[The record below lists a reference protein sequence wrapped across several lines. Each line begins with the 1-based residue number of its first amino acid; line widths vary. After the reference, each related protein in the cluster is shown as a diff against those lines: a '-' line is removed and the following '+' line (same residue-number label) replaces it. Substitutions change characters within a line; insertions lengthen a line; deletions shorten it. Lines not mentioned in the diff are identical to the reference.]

1 MSGEFRDVPS
11 FQPWGPFISP
21 NYENEA
27 ITDSDVIV
35 ASIVWGLTL
44 VNVIVAVWLIFK
56 QTKNSRSPLR
66 SFAFYFTILFWWCIQ
81 VQLLLQI
88 IINRIRVIV
97 PDRRRSRYIM
107 IGTATFVT
115 AINISVFNIWIP
127 ARLQIN
133 HTYHIVNEYWDRI
146 EKVLYLG
153 VDAGL
158 NWYFLKTVK
167 ANLISNGLTKYN
179 KLVRFNQKI
188 VIVSLIMDVMI
199 IGAMSIPNSF
209 VYIQFHPLAY
219 MVKLNIE
226 MTMANLIKRIAIST
240 SRKTGMASI
249 AQEFKSS
256 SNLSTTGRGANGQRK
271 SQRGSVHELSSFVSY
286 SADTK
291 VNDRDRVVSFAPMG
305 NQIKETREVII
316 HSEANPFYERRG
328 SEFEISGG
336 QHHGRRK
343 SQGGAG
349 VLVEERGLGR
359 QKSME
364 SITEGNESMKS
375 TEMTKRTEDSSDDEA
390 ALVDNKSW
398 WPRRPS

>member
-1 MSGEFRDVPS
+1 
-11 FQPWGPFISP
+11 
-21 NYENEA
+21 
-27 ITDSDVIV
+27 
-35 ASIVWGLTL
+35 
-44 VNVIVAVWLIFK
+44 
-56 QTKNSRSPLR
+56 
-66 SFAFYFTILFWWCIQ
+66 
-81 VQLLLQI
+81 
-88 IINRIRVIV
+88 
-97 PDRRRSRYIM
+97 
-107 IGTATFVT
+107 
-115 AINISVFNIWIP
+115 
-127 ARLQIN
+127 
-133 HTYHIVNEYWDRI
+133 
-146 EKVLYLG
+146 
-153 VDAGL
+153 
-158 NWYFLKTVK
+158 
-167 ANLISNGLTKYN
+167 
-179 KLVRFNQKI
+179 
-188 VIVSLIMDVMI
+188 
-199 IGAMSIPNSF
+199 
-209 VYIQFHPLAY
+209 

-256 SNLSTTGRGANGQRK
+256 SNLSTTGRGTNGQRK

-343 SQGGAG
+343 SQGGG